1 MRPYDRMLKENIYMT
16 YFRIKEKLKVLNCN
30 SMVEQNFRD
39 LMSISSTMK
48 EKPETNKIVSEEKRH
63 RVWGETKN
71 KEHINL

>member
-48 EKPETNKIVSEEKRH
+48 EKPGTNKIVSEEKRH